1 VNCPSN
7 HSLFL
12 RSNGTLVYWDDRGQL
27 KELQAF
33 DPNLDYANQVY
44 LGHIY
49 DNIRDRLRKGVMP
62 FPDYYSNC
70 CCLMTHHPFDDGLVR
85 QRTIETFQLEPSMGC
100 QLDCPGCIKKAERSS
115 WVPRTPFG
123 HMTLKPEVVYKIV
136 LDLKAAGIKVKKFD
150 MQGSGEPL
158 LNKKIWEMCGFLA
171 EHYSDSVISI
181 CTHANAEFRPDMVM
195 SGVNEILF
203 AIDGV
208 DQESYAP
215 WRVHGNFDRAYR
227 FMRDF
232 SVEAAAKAP
241 HIRRV
246 WKYVLFSHNDTDA
259 QLLRA
264 QQLVSTQRSRSC
276 ALLSRNWPGF
286 VPRIRRVGHT
296 PPGPESEHRGRQLS
310 YPSIAVDLQSPRSA
324 DSDS

>member
-1 VNCPSN
+1 
-7 HSLFL
+7 
-12 RSNGTLVYWDDRGQL
+12 
-27 KELQAF
+27 
-33 DPNLDYANQVY
+33 
-44 LGHIY
+44 
-49 DNIRDRLRKGVMP
+49 
-62 FPDYYSNC
+62 
-70 CCLMTHHPFDDGLVR
+70 MTHHPFDDGLVR